1 MESIV
6 KYVSANLVYLL
17 LIYSYCVSYMLY
29 DFMQDGMIF
38 SFYGRW
44 LRKEENRNLEIETHN
59 NRLSEDLEKGIIEL
73 SELKLIDKVI
83 VPIWKKPLGLCL
95 KCFHIWIYI
104 ILYIII
110 LIFLNQS
117 INVAFFIISISI
129 SYHKLV
135 KNYYS

>member
-1 MESIV
+1 MF
-6 KYVSANLVYLL
+6 
-17 LIYSYCVSYMLY
+17 Y

-73 SELKLIDKVI
+73 SELKLIDKI
-83 VPIWKKPLGLCL
+83 NVPSWKKPLGLCL
-95 KCFHIWIYI
+95 KCFHIWIYL

>member
-44 LRKEENRNLEIETHN
+44 LRKEENRNLEIESHN

-129 SYHKLV
+129 SYHNLV